1 MIKITVEFYKK
12 NFILIIIGKLKA
24 PEDPIKT
31 EVPSVNTSEIKKA
44 QQGNE
49 QGKAWSAYGLSIEQ
63 IMDAGDF
70 LLDKLAILFTKCL
83 QTCTI
88 PSTEETLY

>member
-49 QGKAWSAYGLSIEQ
+49 QGKA
-63 IMDAGDF
+63 
-70 LLDKLAILFTKCL
+70 
-83 QTCTI
+83 
-88 PSTEETLY
+88 